1 MTSNYTGTAKD
12 IKINITEK
20 CAYAGKTMNAARETL
35 AEKMLNLTTLQE
47 RINENAQKGFG
58 YYLVKMENI
67 PINLNETDFAN
78 QAVKSLIKAGYKI
91 HWQSR
96 MLMPDDKNNPKGT
109 DLIIKELLIIW
120 DILEYQRIQSKG

>member
-1 MTSNYTGTAKD
+1 MDDK
-12 IKINITEK
+12 
-20 CAYAGKTMNAARETL
+20 
-35 AEKMLNLTTLQE
+35 
-47 RINENAQKGFG
+47 
-58 YYLVKMENI
+58 
-67 PINLNETDFAN
+67 PINLEETKFAN
-78 QAVKSLIKAGYKI
+78 RAVKSLEKAGYKI